1 MNFFKQC
8 ITTYLSSAKRKPLL
22 YLSIVILQLISL
34 CSVFFS
40 IGLIANANS
49 SFQNADL
56 NERCIYF
63 KTMEDTS
70 EDGEYL
76 FEGKSDKA
84 YEMCMPIS
92 QISKGV
98 EMLED
103 VLGNNL
109 IDIQA
114 WGFMK
119 MPDDKFLSCLT
130 FYVFNNYDYLNPT
143 MQNETVDENKISFHP
158 SVDIPDEWKLSDN
171 KLLIDGREYSYSYC
185 QKEMARHV
193 QMSCGYNTPQSVR
206 CYEFYIFLRQ
216 PMLYSEHEKV
226 EDIINSHFNPVYKS
240 MPKVPDL
247 LETQMSNTQMAVAI
261 AFIAVSV
268 LNCSLCYN
276 YIYNSRKKQLSIYRI
291 CGATTAECVIIYLAE
306 VIIYSLVAFAA
317 SFLVFDGLIK
327 KFVIQM
333 YPLSEP
339 VFTASNL
346 LTIFYIYIILT
357 ILIMLISI
365 ISFVKKPIMEERK

>member
-40 IGLIANANS
+40 IGLIANATS
-49 SFQNADL
+49 SFLNADL
-56 NERCIYF
+56 EERYIFF
-63 KTMEDTS
+63 KTMEDYS

-76 FEGKSDKA
+76 FAGKSDKA
-84 YEMCMPIS
+84 YEMCMPITE
-92 QISKGV
+92 ISEGV
-98 EMLED
+98 KMLED
-103 VLGNNL
+103 VLGDNL
-109 IDIQA
+109 IVIQA
-114 WGFMK
+114 WGFIK
-119 MPDDKFLSCLT
+119 MPDNKFLSCITEYQL
-130 FYVFNNYDYLNPT
+130 NNYDFLNPT
-143 MQNETVDENKISFHP
+143 MQIERTNENKIIFHP
-158 SVDIPDEWKLSDN
+158 SVVIPDEWKLSDN
-171 KLLIDGREYSYSYC
+171 KLVIDGREYSYNYS
-185 QKEMARHV
+185 QSEMASYV
-193 QMSCGYNTPQSVR
+193 AMTCGYNTPRSIS
-206 CYEFYIFLRQ
+206 CYEFHVFLKQ

-226 EDIINSHFNPVYKS
+226 ENIINSHFNPVTKD

-247 LETQMSNTQMAVAI
+247 LETQMSNTQIAVAI

-291 CGATTAECVIIYLAE
+291 CGATTAECVFIYLAE
-306 VIIYSLVAFAA
+306 VIIYSLLAFAA
-317 SFLVFDGLIK
+317 SFLLFDGLIK
-327 KFVIQM
+327 NLVIQM

-339 VFTASNL
+339 VFTMSNF
-346 LTIFYIYIILT
+346 LTIFIIYIIVT
-357 ILIMLISI
+357 ILIMLICI